1 MKILYV
7 APKVPYPVQDGGCFA
22 MMQLIRSLKD
32 CGVTLTGLFLATH
45 KHPWTA
51 DSEKELLEYFDSCK
65 VVQIDTNIRLF
76 GAFSSFLRK
85 RNYNLER
92 FRNDEVKAAL
102 SSLTKKD
109 FDLVLF
115 DGLFAGACL
124 TDWSLPKQLTS
135 VMRTHNVE
143 HEIWRGL
150 AREQRNGLKKQ
161 YLGQL
166 ASSLCREEKRILS
179 GVDEIWSMTNDDHRT
194 FLRMGIKIPIRT
206 IPVVV
211 TKVETEPD
219 LSVNTAFFLG
229 SMDWLP
235 NQDAVR
241 YLIEEIW
248 KTTANLPQLKI
259 AGSKAEKLQL
269 PETVQNCGRVPDV
282 LDFMQHAGFMVAPI
296 FSGSGVRI
304 KLLEALAAG
313 VPCIT
318 TTIGAQGISVQDSG
332 VLIAD
337 SVQAFIQHIHVLS
350 ESTALREEL
359 SRKGRTY
366 IQNYHSFEVVNALI
380 AKRFVE

>member
-7 APKVPYPVQDGGCFA
+7 TPKVPYPLQDGGCFA

-32 CGVTLTGLFLATH
+32 SGATMTGLFLATH
-45 KHPWTA
+45 KHPWT
-51 DSEKELLEYFDSCK
+51 DESQQELSTYFDSYK
-65 VVQIDTNIRLF
+65 VVHLDTKVRIF
-76 GAFSSFLRK
+76 GAFSSFLRQK
-85 RNYNLER
+85 NYNLER

-102 SSLTKKD
+102 STLTKED
-109 FDLVLF
+109 FDWVLF

-124 TDWSLPKQLTS
+124 TDWSLPKQLRS

-150 AREQRNGLKKQ
+150 AQEQRKGLKKQ
-161 YLGQL
+161 FLRQL
-166 ASSLCREEKRILS
+166 ASSLGREEKCILS
-179 GVDEIWSMTNDDHRT
+179 GVDEIWSMTDDDHRT
-194 FLRMGIKIPIRT
+194 FLEMGVKTPIYT

-211 TKVETEPD
+211 PKVDTEPD
-219 LSVNTAFFLG
+219 LTVKTAFFLG

-235 NQDAVR
+235 NLDAVR
-241 YLIEEIW
+241 YLTEEIW
-248 KTTANLPQLKI
+248 ETNRNLPQLKI
-259 AGSKAEKLQL
+259 AGSKADKLQL
-269 PETVQNCGRVPDV
+269 PPLVQNCGRVPDV
-282 LDFMQHAGFMVAPI
+282 VDFMQHAGFMVAPI

-313 VPCIT
+313 VPCVT
-318 TTIGAQGISVQDSG
+318 TKIGAQGLSVQDSG

-337 SVQAFIQHIHVLS
+337 SVKDFVRHIQNLS

-359 SRKGRTY
+359 SRKGRAY

>member
-7 APKVPYPVQDGGCFA
+7 APKVPFPVQDGGCFA

-32 CGVTLTGLFLATH
+32 SGATLTGLFLATH
-45 KHPWTA
+45 KHPWTNE
-51 DSEKELLEYFDSCK
+51 SQKELSAYFDSYK
-65 VVQIDTNIRLF
+65 VVQIDTKVRIF

-92 FRNDEVKAAL
+92 FRNDEVQSAL
-102 SSLTKKD
+102 STLTQED

-124 TDWSLPKQLTS
+124 TDWSLPKRLKS

-150 AREQRNGLKKQ
+150 AREQRKGLKKQ

-166 ASSLCREEKRILS
+166 ASSLGREEKRILS
-179 GVDEIWSMTNDDHRT
+179 GVDEIWSMTDDDHRT
-194 FLRMGIKIPIRT
+194 FLEMGIKTPIFT

-211 TKVETEPD
+211 PKVRTEPD

-235 NQDAVR
+235 NQEAVR
-241 YLIEEIW
+241 YLTEEIW
-248 KTTANLPQLKI
+248 KATANLPQLKI

-269 PETVQNCGRVPDV
+269 PASVQNCGRVPDV
-282 LDFMQHAGFMVAPI
+282 VNFMQHAGFMVAPI

-313 VPCIT
+313 VPCVT
-318 TTIGAQGISVQDSG
+318 TKIGAQGLSVQDSG

-337 SVQAFIQHIHVLS
+337 SVQEFVTHIQDLS

-359 SRKGRTY
+359 SRKGKAY

>member
-7 APKVPYPVQDGGCFA
+7 TPKVPYPLQDGGCFA

-32 CGVTLTGLFLATH
+32 SGATMTGLFLATH
-45 KHPWTA
+45 KHPWT
-51 DSEKELLEYFDSCK
+51 DESQQELSTYFDSYK
-65 VVQIDTNIRLF
+65 VVHLDTKVRIF
-76 GAFSSFLRK
+76 GAFSSFLRQK
-85 RNYNLER
+85 NYNLER

-102 SSLTKKD
+102 STLTKED
-109 FDLVLF
+109 FDWVLF

-124 TDWSLPKQLTS
+124 TDWSLPKQLRS

-150 AREQRNGLKKQ
+150 AQEQRKGLKKQ
-161 YLGQL
+161 FLRQL
-166 ASSLCREEKRILS
+166 ASSLGREEKCILS
-179 GVDEIWSMTNDDHRT
+179 RVDEIWSMTDDDHRT
-194 FLRMGIKIPIRT
+194 FLEMGVKTPIYT

-211 TKVETEPD
+211 PKVDTEPD
-219 LSVNTAFFLG
+219 LTVKTAFFLG

-235 NQDAVR
+235 NLDAVR
-241 YLIEEIW
+241 YLTEEIW
-248 KTTANLPQLKI
+248 ETNRNLPQLKI
-259 AGSKAEKLQL
+259 AGSKADKLQL
-269 PETVQNCGRVPDV
+269 PPLVQNCGRVPDV
-282 LDFMQHAGFMVAPI
+282 VDFMQHAGFMVAPI

-313 VPCIT
+313 VPCVT
-318 TTIGAQGISVQDSG
+318 TKIGAQGLSVQDSG

-337 SVQAFIQHIHVLS
+337 SVKEFVSHIQNLS

-359 SRKGRTY
+359 SRKGKAY